1 MMIPDFST
9 SLTNNFPD
17 QTSNR
22 ESIEERS
29 LACPSFFDK
38 DPSLQSFTGL
48 PYTTEEIS
56 REDVPGQT
64 VDLYKVV
71 ERSALRDVPIVDIVA
86 YRAHVLQQIQD
97 LYDPLDESDPTW
109 KEFFE
114 YSLRNRR
121 SVNGSPTV
129 PEAMF
134 QDVEQ
139 KAKFPRVGQA
149 LRVHLLATRN
159 MTDEQM
165 SAEWHDPQYNE
176 EMRYLQR
183 VSQVLQVFC
192 SYHMKNT
199 PGKFLEPA
207 PAGWLNGKS
216 A

>member
-1 MMIPDFST
+1 M
-9 SLTNNFPD
+9 
-17 QTSNR
+17 
-22 ESIEERS
+22 
-29 LACPSFFDK
+29 
-38 DPSLQSFTGL
+38 
-48 PYTTEEIS
+48 
-56 REDVPGQT
+56 PGQT
-64 VDLYKVV
+64 VELYKAV
-71 ERSALRDVPIVDIVA
+71 EKSVLEDLLFDDAPVLGIET
-86 YRAHVLQQIQD
+86 YRARVLQQIQD
-97 LYDPLDESDPTW
+97 LYDPFDESHPTW
-109 KEFFE
+109 RGFFE

-129 PEAMF
+129 PEAIF

-139 KAKFPRVGQA
+139 KAKYPRVGQA
-149 LRVHLLATRN
+149 LRIHLLATRN

-165 SAEWHDPQYNE
+165 SEEWSTPQYNE
-176 EMRYLQR
+176 KMRYLQR